1 MSTKSIA
8 LDSPPAMQA
17 KLPNRKRSDLACR
30 QLAALLCLLCLL
42 VFSRAPAK
50 SSLEEV
56 TADMPP
62 ITTSA
67 FSVTPPKGENW
78 VYFQRPMPPFVTFRK
93 QDPLIRRLPGSEH
106 LAFVVEI
113 RLEHFPDSDLSTQEG
128 LEETLKS
135 SLYSALGD
143 GRQIGMFRAESFAWQ
158 GTDCLSYIV
167 TRSDL
172 VTLDREKI
180 VLEFATEGFFCR
192 HPLDRQ
198 RVVSGLF
205 QERRLAGT
213 PSWLDDVL
221 RDEAQR
227 TLQSV
232 RFLPEY

>member
-78 VYFQRPMPPFVTFRK
+78 VYFHRPMPPFVTFRK

-135 SLYSALGD
+135 SLYSALGE

-213 PSWLDDVL
+213 PSRLDDVL